1 MHEHQQRRLLVADG
15 FLDCEWLEPEQ
26 PADAC
31 VIWLHGLGASGDD
44 FVPVVPHLKLPQG
57 PNIRFI
63 FPHAPA
69 MPVTCNGGYIMPA
82 WYDILA
88 LSEIRKIEPGGLLQ
102 SRDRINAIIDQ
113 QIGQG
118 IATDRIIVIGFSQG
132 GAVAYHA
139 ALTYP
144 QKLAGLIALST
155 YLPEPAL
162 LEQQDRS
169 ANQTSPVR
177 IAHGDFD
184 DMVTERASKLA
195 YDWLQKQGYDVTWQR
210 YPMAHEV
217 CISEIR
223 QIGQWIGEMLKHP
236 RAGIADQDLP

>member
-1 MHEHQQRRLLVADG
+1 MIQSMHQHQQRRLELPDG
-15 FLDCEWLEPEQ
+15 FLDCEWLEPDQ

-44 FVPVVPHLKLPQG
+44 FVPVVPHLKLPAEH
-57 PNIRFI
+57 NVRFI

-69 MPVTCNGGYIMPA
+69 IPVTCNGGYIMPA
-82 WYDILA
+82 WYDILE

-102 SRDRINAIIDQ
+102 SRNQVNAIIDQ
-113 QIGQG
+113 QIAQG
-118 IATDRIIVIGFSQG
+118 IAPQRIIVIGFSQG

-139 ALTYP
+139 ALAYP
-144 QKLAGLIALST
+144 QPLAGLIALST
-155 YLPEPAL
+155 YLPMPEL
-162 LEQQDRS
+162 LEQEDLN
-169 ANQTSPVR
+169 ANQTLPVR

-184 DMVTERASKLA
+184 DMVTERASRLA
-195 YDWLQKQGYDVTWQR
+195 YAWLEKHGYEVTWQR

-223 QIGQWIGEMLKHP
+223 QIGNWIREML
-236 RAGIADQDLP
+236 A

>member
-1 MHEHQQRRLLVADG
+1 MPVDMHRHHRQRFIVNDG
-15 FLDCEWLEPEQ
+15 FLDAEVLEPAQ

-44 FVPVVPHLKLPQG
+44 FVPVVPHLKLPDSLHA
-57 PNIRFI
+57 RFI

-69 MPVTCNGGYIMPA
+69 IPVTCNGGYIMPA

-88 LSEIRKIEPGGLLQ
+88 LTEIRDINPAHLQ
-102 SRDRINAIIDQ
+102 QSCARISDILQQ
-113 QIGQG
+113 QIAQG
-118 IATDRIIVIGFSQG
+118 IAPERIVVIGFSQG
-132 GAVAYHA
+132 GAVAYHT
-139 ALTYP
+139 ALAFP
-144 QKLAGLIALST
+144 QRLAGLIALST

-162 LEQQDRS
+162 LERAERD
-169 ANQTSPVR
+169 ANHSLPVR

-184 DMVTERASKLA
+184 DMVTERASRLA
-195 YDWLQKQGYDVTWQR
+195 FEWCRDQGYDVAWKN

-223 QIGQWIGEMLKHP
+223 QIGEWLKGML
-236 RAGIADQDLP
+236 ATD